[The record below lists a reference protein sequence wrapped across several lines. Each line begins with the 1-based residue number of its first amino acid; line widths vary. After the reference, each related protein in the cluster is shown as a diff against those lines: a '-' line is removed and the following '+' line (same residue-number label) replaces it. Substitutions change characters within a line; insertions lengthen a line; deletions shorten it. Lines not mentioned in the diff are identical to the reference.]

1 MRDWMDDELD
11 NIGKQ
16 ESDNQNTSS
25 GWLDN
30 AVAGLDFKKNPVQ
43 APDFDR
49 EQALASGNDI
59 ISDLTRQS
67 KNENMTRSQYQDQ
80 IHGPVEQA
88 YANYGS
94 WGRGG
99 KSVQDFKRNLTPE
112 VEFKAEVGRIMRST
126 QDPAI
131 QERDIRRAS
140 SEIRKKMFDEKFAPV
155 QQYYTDRLVQE
166 HDEEKMGS
174 RMMEW
179 TDSWNRGVGSIS
191 SATTGVVGAKDWARA
206 YHLATMAPELAPS
219 IDQDWIDKSINLV
232 GETAPYMVATTAA
245 SFATGGLATVAGAG
259 TAATAAAFG
268 ALGGGVVSFGVEG
281 NSAYQG
287 AIDAGVEEGMARRI
301 GVQVGLI
308 NAAIEMVG
316 GSGSKYFRSS
326 VKKGFSNRM
335 KAAGKW
341 TVGRVKVALAEAMEE
356 AGQEAST
363 MIGES
368 QYRKID
374 GKEVV
379 DRVIM
384 AAGAG
389 FALGGAMD
397 LTIGTATRQGMQKA
411 EETPT
416 IPSKGGVVVPIMAQK
431 ARRENIPGDVQPAT
445 ASNYDTLLDRA
456 NKGDAAAIEELNNL
470 TQGIGERESY
480 EVLLDRATAGDED
493 AVQKIQDREYVGSG
507 KAGSFEELDEGT
519 LAVAGVLRNLGTNEE
534 LNISISNEV
543 RTLADQIKEGYET
556 EESAIEM
563 LKAGGLDPNEDP
575 ETIRVRG
582 RNFRDTANRV
592 VIELHQGHD
601 AGILLHEAA
610 ESYYRGVY
618 GDAEN
623 ETITNLR
630 KEFEERT
637 GITHDGSD
645 MEWLS
650 DGAVDY
656 AVHNKIHE
664 RAGLSVRRMF
674 NKYRKVFKQM
684 LARVRNL
691 RRSIESG
698 SVPQELIDVWERPFK
713 GRGTD
718 TSAKQGGR
726 VAGTFYRGGPMSAMP
741 KGTAA
746 DVIENETVELGNK
759 ITVAEGIDLSAVPT
773 KNLVWV
779 HPTKEGAA
787 EFGNITEVNISNG
800 QIVAVDSDGGL
811 LINTRPVPITG
822 GQSYKLTGPEG
833 KVKAKFGAGSIK
845 ADKLYVSSDG
855 ELLNVGGAYKVGKE
869 VLEDHEAT
877 AAAVG
882 TTMATLLSGG
892 TMRLFKS
899 GNNFSVETGGKPFS
913 DMQAE
918 KLQQWLS
925 VNFEPT
931 GMMIMGGFGE
941 ESVPMEVATMRSEI
955 PSIVRNLQEG
965 MDDTNLLSYSYKLE
979 KEPSSVV
986 THGQFVEG
994 HLLPEK
1000 LGMKE
1005 AERRQ
1010 LMQRATGKSSM
1021 KDLNYGEAAQY
1032 IEALQVQ
1039 ARLKGIKLSGEQTMG
1054 DALAGIVKDHNTL
1067 SEEAHDGLEV
1077 RGLRALWQ
1085 GMRKKAGWYF
1095 LNQSRIERLLHALNG
1110 HEKGMLYN
1118 SIYMATKESNEM
1130 ATVNAQDIMLEF
1142 SDFLGS
1148 LGQDAKKSLLGD
1160 KMFTHIAKPA
1170 GFKGLRWRG
1179 DLNPTGR
1186 ISMYMLSKNENGL
1199 RHLQLGNGYSDA
1211 EVLSIMNWQRK
1222 NRPEEIK
1229 VAEYMLAHYD
1239 KQWEAFAA
1247 AHLSATGDVLT
1258 KEDSYSP
1265 LYIQSV
1271 QLGEQE
1277 DFLKALIDS
1286 STAGQGIHIGE
1297 TEDRVRGANQP
1308 VQMDAFA
1315 NFLYNTERVA
1325 RYTAMAPTIVRVGKL
1340 LSHRN
1345 FHSTVNAATHGYGG
1359 EILNNW
1365 LKDSARGYT
1374 ADSHSMMDKLIRS
1387 YRKNS
1392 MVYVLGYKIPSALRQ
1407 TISIFP
1413 AMAENPKM
1421 IPLVMRG
1428 INKAAP
1434 GTKGFGQL
1442 KAEIYAKSNMMRTR
1456 NWDRVEGFINRAK
1469 SAAKRL
1475 RGGTTLDEKSLAMIK
1490 FLDRHTT
1497 VYAWNAA
1504 YTLASQTMSETD
1516 AIKHADTIVERS
1528 QPMGSAINLP
1538 AFFRGGG
1545 LAQLFTTFE
1554 NQINQNYN
1562 YWAHDIIGAKKA
1574 DKISSAT
1581 VAYRVLMSYVIPAM
1595 LMGVAG
1601 RGGLPEDTK
1610 DIMVDL
1616 ATYPI
1621 AGFVLFG
1628 RWTNAIIKGFG
1639 TSGTIID
1646 VPVGEFKKA
1655 VDALNQKEPKVGK
1668 AAYQAVKGV
1677 AAISGKVPQAVF
1689 TVGEAVARG
1698 IKDPRE
1704 LIWSPGQLR
1713 RRGTKETTTW

>member
-341 TVGRVKVALAEAMEE
+341 TVDRVKVALAEAMEE

-480 EVLLDRATAGDED
+480 EALLDRATAGDED
-493 AVQKIQDREYVGSG
+493 AVQKIQDREYIGSG
-507 KAGSFEELDEGT
+507 KAGNFEELDEGT

-630 KEFEERT
+630 REFEERT

-656 AVHNKIHE
+656 AVHDKIHE

-691 RRSIESG
+691 RRSIKEG
-698 SVPQELIDVWERPFK
+698 SVPQELMDIWERPFK

-718 TSAKQGGR
+718 TSAKQ
-726 VAGTFYRGGPMSAMP
+726 S
-741 KGTAA
+741 
-746 DVIENETVELGNK
+746 
-759 ITVAEGIDLSAVPT
+759 
-773 KNLVWV
+773 
-779 HPTKEGAA
+779 
-787 EFGNITEVNISNG
+787 
-800 QIVAVDSDGGL
+800 
-811 LINTRPVPITG
+811 
-822 GQSYKLTGPEG
+822 GQSYKLTGPES
-833 KVKAKFGAGSIK
+833 KVKDKFGAGDVKST
-845 ADKLYVSSDG
+845 KLFVSGDG